1 MHRQYN
7 SADQARPALNRILL
21 TATLAAVGF
30 AAAAAYYDP
39 AAEPPLMA
47 ATIPA
52 GIPMR
57 DPQPG
62 EFDALIRSAIDDAL
76 KVPSKVA
83 ASDWRSVNIR
93 NGHSLSAIFDA
104 LDLPA
109 DDWVSLLKLGGEV
122 DQLRHLHEGD
132 ALNLRIEGGR
142 LMELTYALDEARTLD
157 VRREANGAFKS
168 VVLTS
173 AIEHR
178 DVETA
183 GSIQDSLF
191 VDGRRANLSDRLILQ
206 IADIFNYDIDFAQ
219 DLQPGDRFAVVY
231 DVLYKNG
238 KKLRDGDI
246 VAAEFVN
253 QGHAYKAVRYKDSEG
268 HYAFYTPEGLSLKKA
283 FIRTPVDFTRISSGF
298 TLHRYHPILNTIR
311 AHKGVDY
318 AAPMGTP
325 VKAAGDGRVEF
336 VGRKGGY
343 GNFILL
349 KHYGAYETAYGHLSR
364 FRPGLRPGQAVH
376 MGEVIGYVGMT
387 GLATGPHLHYE
398 FRVNGVHVNPV
409 TVKLPGGM
417 PLQGR
422 QEMARFRFDTA
433 PLVARLDAAAS
444 QNRLASLAAPADP
457 VSQD

>member
-7 SADQARPALNRILL
+7 PAEQARPALHRILL
-21 TATLAAVGF
+21 TTTLAAVGF

-39 AAEPPLMA
+39 VVQVPLAPA
-47 ATIPA
+47 ATETVT

-57 DPQPG
+57 DPQPN
-62 EFDALIRSAIDDAL
+62 EFDQLIQSALDDAL
-76 KVPSKVA
+76 SVPSKVPV
-83 ASDWRSVNIR
+83 SDWHTVSIR
-93 NGHSLSAIFDA
+93 NGHSLSSIFDA
-104 LDLPA
+104 LGLPP
-109 DDWVSLLKLGGEV
+109 DDWMSMMKLGGDV
-122 DQLRHLHEGD
+122 AQLRHLREGD
-132 ALNLRIEGGR
+132 TLNLRIDGGR
-142 LMELTYALDEARTLD
+142 LMELSYALDEARTLD
-157 VRREANGAFKS
+157 VRRGAKGFES

-178 DVETA
+178 NVETA
-183 GSIQDSLF
+183 GSIEDSLF
-191 VDGRRANLSDRLILQ
+191 VDGRRASLSDRLILQ

-298 TLHRYHPILNTIR
+298 SLHRYHPILNTIR
-311 AHKGVDY
+311 AHQGVDY

-336 VGRKGGY
+336 AGRKGGY

-349 KHYGAYETAYGHLSR
+349 KHWGAYETAYGHLSR
-364 FRPGLRPGQAVH
+364 FKPGLRSGQAVH

-398 FRVNGVHVNPV
+398 FRVNGIHVNPV
-409 TVKLPGGM
+409 TVKLPGGQ
-417 PLQGR
+417 PLQGQ
-422 QEMARFRFDTA
+422 QEIARFHSESA
-433 PLVARLDAAAS
+433 PLVAQLDTAAQS
-444 QNRLASLAAPADP
+444 RLASTTATTRHD
-457 VSQD
+457 